1 MASCWL
7 PPAFEA
13 GLDLPSN
20 FNPYYFYANSG
31 IL

>member
-1 MASCWL
+1 L

-31 IL
+31 TL